1 MHSNKNKNKYP
12 FLIFSFFLLVI
23 IAFLSGYFIFKED
36 NAPLDPNKDAYLSQG
51 NGEAAGKN
59 YRLLDGL
66 EVAKQEDINP
76 SLTAIIIDNF
86 IESRP
91 VSGLSEANLVYET
104 LAEAGITRFLA
115 FYVNDKE
122 IRKIGPVRS
131 ARPYFLSIAEEYQ
144 ALFMHV
150 GGSPDAIKA
159 LQNRDYELY
168 NLDQFFNA
176 QYFWREKLRKPP
188 FNVYT
193 SSDLFGRALNDRKT
207 QPKNFAAW
215 QFKDDLK
222 ADDRPADGVYLT
234 INFPFDEYKVK
245 WMYNRDNNEYTRE
258 EGGKIYLEED
268 EKQIK
273 AKNVVIQ
280 VAQTTVLDGVG
291 RREIKTE
298 GEGKAIIFQDGK
310 RIEGVWQKFR
320 KGDRTKFFDKDR
332 NEIKFNRGKTWIEIV
347 PDENIIG

>member
-1 MHSNKNKNKYP
+1 MRPNKNKNKYP

-23 IAFLSGYFIFKED
+23 IAFLSGYFIFKKD
-36 NAPLDPNKDAYLSQG
+36 SMALDSNKETYLSQG
-51 NGEAAGKN
+51 NGESLSKN
-59 YRLLDGL
+59 YRLLDGV
-66 EVAKQEDINP
+66 EVEKEEGVNP
-76 SLTAIIIDNF
+76 SLTAVVIDNF

-91 VSGLSEANLVYET
+91 VAGLSEANLVYEA

-115 FYVNDKE
+115 FYINDKE

-193 SSDLFGRALNDRKT
+193 STDLLGRALNDRKA
-207 QPKNFAAW
+207 QPKNLAAW

-222 ADDRPADGVYLT
+222 TDDRPADGVYLT
-234 INFPFDEYKVK
+234 INFPFNEYKVK
-245 WMYNRDNNEYTRE
+245 WTYNRDSNEYARE

-268 EKQIK
+268 EKQIR

-280 VAQTTVLDGVG
+280 VAQTTVLDIEG

-310 RIEGVWQKFR
+310 KIEGFWQKFR
-320 KGDRTKFFDKDR
+320 KGDRTKFFDRNK

-347 PDENIIG
+347 PDENIVG